1 MAALNVLPPQFNIPL
16 HPSCV
21 RLSEGTKALGKLKI
35 LECKNLLNRF
45 EKRKKTN
52 FDAGLKK
59 ADEQVANGGSASEY
73 IAYLSQLRR
82 DRGND
87 Y

>member
-1 MAALNVLPPQFNIPL
+1 MSGLPPQFDIPI

-21 RLSEGTKALGKLKI
+21 QLSEGARALGKLKVM
-35 LECKNLLNRF
+35 ECKNLLNRF
-45 EKRKKTN
+45 AKRKKTN

-73 IAYLSQLRR
+73 IAFLSQLRR